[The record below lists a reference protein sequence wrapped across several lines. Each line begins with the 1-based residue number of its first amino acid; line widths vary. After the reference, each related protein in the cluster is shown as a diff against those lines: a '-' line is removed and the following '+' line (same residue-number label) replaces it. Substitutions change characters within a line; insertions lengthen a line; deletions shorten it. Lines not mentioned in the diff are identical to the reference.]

1 MVKDLIDKNQAE
13 VQLKIQ
19 DLQDIRVGI
28 KYALGCAKKLDS
40 DGLNSSLDSGLSQEE
55 LNFLACL
62 TCLPKIKAETKTKT
76 KV

>member
-19 DLQDIRVGI
+19 DLQDIRADI
-28 KYALGCAKKLDS
+28 KCALGCAKKLDS
-40 DGLNSSLDSGLSQEE
+40 ESNSSLDSGLSQEE

-62 TCLPKIKAETKTKT
+62 TCLPKIKTKTKG
-76 KV
+76 

>member
-1 MVKDLIDKNQAE
+1 MVKDLIDRNQAE

-28 KYALGCAKKLDS
+28 KYALRCAKKLDS
-40 DGLNSSLDSGLSQEE
+40 ESNSSLDSGLNQEE

-62 TCLPKIKAETKTKT
+62 TCLPKIKTKTKG
-76 KV
+76 

>member
-1 MVKDLIDKNQAE
+1 MVKDLIDRNQAE

-28 KYALGCAKKLDS
+28 KRALRCAKKLDS
-40 DGLNSSLDSGLSQEE
+40 ESNSSLDSGLSQEE

-62 TCLPKIKAETKTKT
+62 TCLPKIKAETKTKP

>member
-40 DGLNSSLDSGLSQEE
+40 ESNSSLDSGLSQEE

-62 TCLPKIKAETKTKT
+62 TCLPKIKAETKTKP

>member
-1 MVKDLIDKNQAE
+1 MVKDLIDKNQTE

-28 KYALGCAKKLDS
+28 KYALCCAKNISLDS
-40 DGLNSSLDSGLSQEE
+40 ESNSSLDSDLSQEE

-62 TCLPKIKAETKTKT
+62 ACLPKTKT
-76 KV
+76 KNKG

>member
-19 DLQDIRVGI
+19 DLQDIRADI
-28 KYALGCAKKLDS
+28 KCALRCAKKLDS
-40 DGLNSSLDSGLSQEE
+40 ESNSSLDSCLSQEE

-62 TCLPKIKAETKTKT
+62 TCLPKIKAKP

>member
-40 DGLNSSLDSGLSQEE
+40 ESNSSLDLGLSQEE

-62 TCLPKIKAETKTKT
+62 TCLPKIKAETKTKP

>member
-28 KYALGCAKKLDS
+28 KYALRCAKKINLNS
-40 DGLNSSLDSGLSQEE
+40 ESNSSLDSDLSQEE

-62 TCLPKIKAETKTKT
+62 TCLPKTKTKN
-76 KV
+76 KG

>member
-28 KYALGCAKKLDS
+28 KCALRCAKKLDS
-40 DGLNSSLDSGLSQEE
+40 ESSSSLDSGLSQEE

-62 TCLPKIKAETKTKT
+62 TCLPKIKAKP

>member
-1 MVKDLIDKNQAE
+1 MVKDLIDKKQAE

-28 KYALGCAKKLDS
+28 KYALSCAKKLDS
-40 DGLNSSLDSGLSQEE
+40 ESNSSLDSGLSQEE

-62 TCLPKIKAETKTKT
+62 TCLPKSKAKNKAKTKG
-76 KV
+76 

>member
-13 VQLKIQ
+13 VQSKIQ

-28 KYALGCAKKLDS
+28 KYALRCAKKLDS

-62 TCLPKIKAETKTKT
+62 TCLPKIKAKTKA
-76 KV
+76 KPKG

>member
-1 MVKDLIDKNQAE
+1 MVKDLIDRNQTD

-28 KYALGCAKKLDS
+28 KHALRCAKKLDS
-40 DGLNSSLDSGLSQEE
+40 ESNSSLDSGLSQEE

-62 TCLPKIKAETKTKT
+62 TCLPKIKTKTKG
-76 KV
+76 